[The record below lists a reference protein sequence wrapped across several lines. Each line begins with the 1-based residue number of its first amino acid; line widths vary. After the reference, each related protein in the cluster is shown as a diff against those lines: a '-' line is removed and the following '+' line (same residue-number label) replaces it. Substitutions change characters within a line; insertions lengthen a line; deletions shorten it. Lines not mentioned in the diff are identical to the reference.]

1 MSELDTVASDIRF
14 ALKACQDELKQ
25 VNEQKKTTEK
35 ECLIYRKQIVVST
48 CTVHV
53 ILLYYYTCTIIQCVH
68 VIHYIMCLHV
78 P

>member
-1 MSELDTVASDIRF
+1 MSELDTVASDIRM

-48 CTVHV
+48 CTCN
-53 ILLYYYTCTIIQCVH
+53 IISYTCAIIQCVH
-68 VIHYIMCLHV
+68 VICYIMCLHV
-78 P
+78 I